1 MTNQETKD
9 RRIKTVEQLKE
20 LAKKGMEC
28 FVLLNGGLRSSKY
41 IRYDPDDNSFYVF
54 NYIDDSEQTLTESQ
68 ILNSEYT
75 NIGEAMNKGALIM
88 D

>member
-1 MTNQETKD
+1 MTNQEIKD

-54 NYIDDSEQTLTESQ
+54 NYIDDSEQTLTESR
-68 ILNSEYT
+68 ILDSEYA
-75 NIGEAMNKGALIM
+75 NIGEAMEKGALIM

>member
-9 RRIKTVEQLKE
+9 RRIRTVEQLKE

-68 ILNSEYT
+68 ILSSEHT